1 MRFIA
6 RVIAKKSFWWLLFV
20 GLNLALGQMP
30 FDLPFWSFSTLLIL
44 GFVWEKYKPS
54 ESEAFFW
61 GLGLG
66 FGYFGLTFF
75 WIVEPFLIKPSQT
88 GWMAPFAV
96 VGLVILLSFILSI
109 NFFLAS
115 KFGEGKRSVARL
127 LILAAFLVLSEVLR
141 SEWLLSFPW
150 GLISSMWIN
159 TPVAQGLSLFGPYW
173 LSALTILSAFLISR
187 PWIGSIIGFAI
198 IIALYSF
205 GHERLKMGVSERV
218 EPIRVRVIQP
228 NIKQSEKW
236 KPEFSRL
243 FLNKHID
250 LSNKTNTNRIDLII
264 WPETSVIYGI
274 QNNIKIRDFISKEIQ
289 VPLILGARRFDI
301 KQRKLYNSAFL
312 LGEEG
317 NVIEFYDKVKL
328 VPFGEY
334 IPFGNILPNFRL
346 SGLATNRLIGFS
358 KGEIKNLFITEKLGS
373 FLMLICYEAIFSG
386 GSRNLENRASW
397 IVHLT
402 NDAWFGGLSGPYQ
415 HLTLARMRAIEQGLP
430 MVRSAN
436 TGVSAIIDPY
446 GVIISMIGMGR
457 EGYLDG
463 SLPARLSPTLYS
475 QLGANFFTLIIIGML
490 MLTILFLIIK
500 TAKEKR

>member
-1 MRFIA
+1 
-6 RVIAKKSFWWLLFV
+6 
-20 GLNLALGQMP
+20 
-30 FDLPFWSFSTLLIL
+30 
-44 GFVWEKYKPS
+44 
-54 ESEAFFW
+54 
-61 GLGLG
+61 
-66 FGYFGLTFF
+66 
-75 WIVEPFLIKPSQT
+75 
-88 GWMAPFAV
+88 
-96 VGLVILLSFILSI
+96 
-109 NFFLAS
+109 
-115 KFGEGKRSVARL
+115 
-127 LILAAFLVLSEVLR
+127 
-141 SEWLLSFPW
+141 
-150 GLISSMWIN
+150 
-159 TPVAQGLSLFGPYW
+159 
-173 LSALTILSAFLISR
+173 
-187 PWIGSIIGFAI
+187 
-198 IIALYSF
+198 
-205 GHERLKMGVSERV
+205 MGVSERV

-250 LSNKTNTNRIDLII
+250 LSNKTSTNRIDLII

-301 KQRKLYNSAFL
+301 KQKKLYNSAFL

-358 KGEIKNLFITEKLGS
+358 KGKIKNLFITEKLGS
-373 FLMLICYEAIFSG
+373 FMMLICYEAIFSG
-386 GSRNLENRASW
+386 GSRNLENKASW

-475 QLGANFFTLIIIGML
+475 QLGAKFFTLIIIGML
-490 MLTILFLIIK
+490 MLTILFLIIN
-500 TAKEKR
+500 TAQEKR